1 MKNSCFTNRDV
12 SLAYQVRT
20 GRGMLTSDGIAL
32 LIVTA
37 CCCSVARMLLSWLVL
52 NLTRMRLP
60 GSDGRIGRDSVRHK
74 TVKRIYVSH
83 KTASPISV
91 RHKTVKAIPVRHKL
105 VKPRPLVVST
115 LNHSFYQT

>member
-60 GSDGRIGRDSVRHK
+60 GSDGRIGRRSVHHK
-74 TVKRIYVSH
+74 T
-83 KTASPISV
+83 IS
-91 RHKTVKAIPVRHKL
+91 
-105 VKPRPLVVST
+105 PRPQNGENQPEQFLVQCLVIQELISIVPSGGSYSEPKS
-115 LNHSFYQT
+115 NSS